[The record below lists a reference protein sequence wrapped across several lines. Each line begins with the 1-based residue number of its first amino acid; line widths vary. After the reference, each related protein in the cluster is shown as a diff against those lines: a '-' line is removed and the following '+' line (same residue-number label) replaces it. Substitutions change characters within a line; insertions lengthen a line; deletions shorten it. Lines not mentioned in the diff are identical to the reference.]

1 MKRFFFLRIF
11 TSRKEILSAV
21 TGTKT
26 REAAKMINKVEICGV
41 NTSKLPVLTNK
52 QMRKLFTELQ
62 QGEYPARQQLI
73 NGNLRLVLSVIQR
86 FNNRGEC
93 VDDLFQ
99 VGCIGLMKA
108 IDNFDLGQN
117 VKFSTYAVPM
127 IIGEIRRYLRDNNP
141 IRVSRSLRDVAYKAL
156 KVRDELVNKN
166 SREPTVSEIAEA
178 LQVKREEVV
187 FALDAIQEPVS
198 LFEPI
203 YHDGGDPIFVMDQI
217 GDSKQS
223 DRIWLEEIALREA
236 IKRLNQRERSI
247 LDLRF
252 FEGKT
257 QMEVAE
263 EIGISQAQVS
273 RLEKAAL
280 KNLRKYVREEPGN

>member
-1 MKRFFFLRIF
+1 ML
-11 TSRKEILSAV
+11 V
-21 TGTKT
+21 
-26 REAAKMINKVEICGV
+26 NKVEICGV
-41 NTSKLPVLTNK
+41 NTSKLPVLTSAK
-52 QMRKLFTELQ
+52 MRDLFQQMRA
-62 QGEYPARQQLI
+62 GNHDARQELI

-86 FNNRGEC
+86 FNNRGEY

-141 IRVSRSLRDVAYKAL
+141 IRVSRSLRDIAYKAL
-156 KVRDELVNKN
+156 QVRDSLVNKH
-166 SREPTVSEIAEA
+166 SREPSISEIAAE
-178 LQVKREEVV
+178 LKIPREEIV
-187 FALDAIQEPVS
+187 FALDAIQEPIS
-198 LFEPI
+198 LFDPI
-203 YHDGGDPIFVMDQI
+203 YHDGGDPIYVMDQI
-217 GDSKQS
+217 SDEKNQDHSWLEGIAIREALRKLS
-223 DRIWLEEIALREA
+223 DRE
-236 IKRLNQRERSI
+236 KTI
-247 LDLRF
+247 LTKRF
-252 FEGKT
+252 FDGKT

-280 KNLRKYVREEPGN
+280 NHMRKHI

>member
-1 MKRFFFLRIF
+1 M
-11 TSRKEILSAV
+11 
-21 TGTKT
+21 
-26 REAAKMINKVEICGV
+26 MINKVEIPGV
-41 NTSKLPVLTNK
+41 NTAKLPVLTNA
-52 QMRKLFTELQ
+52 QMRELFVRMRSGEKAARDEL
-62 QGEYPARQQLI
+62 I
-73 NGNLRLVLSVIQR
+73 TGNLRLVLSVIQR
-86 FNNRGEC
+86 FNNRGEY

-141 IRVSRSLRDVAYKAL
+141 IRVSRSLRDIAYKAL
-156 KVRDELVNKN
+156 QVRDALVNRL
-166 SREPTVSEIAEA
+166 SREPTVQEIADE
-178 LQVKREEVV
+178 LGLPLEEIVY
-187 FALDAIQEPVS
+187 ALDSIQEPVS
-198 LFEPI
+198 LFEPL
-203 YHDGGDPIFVMDQI
+203 YNDGGDPIYVMDQVSDESQQ
-217 GDSKQS
+217 DSQ
-223 DRIWLEEIALREA
+223 WLEGISIRQALH
-236 IKRLNQRERSI
+236 RLNERERLI
-247 LDLRF
+247 LTLRF

-280 KNLRKYVREEPGN
+280 SHMRKYV